1 METLTR
7 RGAIRHAGL
16 AAATT
21 ALVIDGAPQAFAAV
35 PASRQVARAGATSV
49 LVRRTTAT
57 LSYRVNV
64 RDQPTL
70 EPRARI
76 VGTLANTTTLTGS
89 YDASGLWFR
98 IAEGAFKGR
107 WVTSAVLVATT
118 ARAVN
123 GRLSISAVTRLP
135 SWSVNVS
142 NLPHEPRYLSRA
154 AAVGYLGLAAAFKAR
169 FGVAL
174 TITEAYRT
182 LSRQQLLYRTLG
194 YPRAAVPGTSNHGL
208 GNAIDFGI
216 ARTNAINSPLYFGR
230 SYDVWLTANS
240 KRWGFD
246 RPDYMDR
253 RGSNPEW
260 WHYNFVG

>member
-1 METLTR
+1 MYK
-7 RGAIRHAGL
+7 
-16 AAATT
+16 
-21 ALVIDGAPQAFAAV
+21 
-35 PASRQVARAGATSV
+35 RQ
-49 LVRRTTAT
+49 
-57 LSYRVNV
+57 
-64 RDQPTL
+64 
-70 EPRARI
+70 
-76 VGTLANTTTLTGS
+76 
-89 YDASGLWFR
+89 
-98 IAEGAFKGR
+98 
-107 WVTSAVLVATT
+107 
-118 ARAVN
+118 
-123 GRLSISAVTRLP
+123 AVTRLP

-142 NLPHEPRYLSRA
+142 NLPNEPRYLSRA

>member
-1 METLTR
+1 M
-7 RGAIRHAGL
+7 
-16 AAATT
+16 
-21 ALVIDGAPQAFAAV
+21 
-35 PASRQVARAGATSV
+35 
-49 LVRRTTAT
+49 RRTTAT

-123 GRLSISAVTRLP
+123 GRLPMSAVTRLP

-260 WHYNFVG
+260 WHYNFVGW